1 MGWFRGRV
9 DDAGRGAG
17 GGCDW
22 GRAGMWEVNGGK
34 VEQQRCLVLDIRV
47 VKEVTGY
54 MSKRVCEKC

>member
-1 MGWFRGRV
+1 MRAGAEGWV
-9 DDAGRGAG
+9 
-17 GGCDW
+17 CDQ